1 MNHRYAATLA
11 AAVPAVVVFV
21 DCRLATELP
30 IPAAYGNAFAAL
42 KAAVGVVGDLEH
54 CRVGALPRPW
64 ASEGEPHARGRGI
77 SRAPGPVWKEC
88 EEEEGMRWWWR
99 MARRKKRERRDA
111 GIGS

>member
-30 IPAAYGNAFAAL
+30 IPAAYDNAFAAL

-54 CRVGALPRPW
+54 CRVGALTRPW

-77 SRAPGPVWKEC
+77 SRAPGPVWKEYRYKWVKAISATIANL
-88 EEEEGMRWWWR
+88 EVKVKETYPEFL
-99 MARRKKRERRDA
+99 
-111 GIGS
+111 